1 MACTASSVTSAF
13 LRCTFTE
20 PPTGSATSYSG
31 TGTLPRAAAVWVSE
45 VGRRDEAPT
54 ASQDAVEINRRLAA
68 ADPVGSDRDLA
79 GSLNNLSNDLATV
92 GRRDEALAVIQDAVE
107 IRRRLFA
114 ANPAGYGSDLAQS
127 LNNLSNRLAEA
138 GRKKESDALGDIG
151 RYLLEGSNVIG
162 PRPLPAKKHCVGRC
176 SDRSRHLPW
185 GMSMTSTC
193 SVLGKDGPGTAADG
207 GDRD

>member
-1 MACTASSVTSAF
+1 M
-13 LRCTFTE
+13 
-20 PPTGSATSYSG
+20 
-31 TGTLPRAAAVWVSE
+31 
-45 VGRRDEAPT
+45 
-54 ASQDAVEINRRLAA
+54 
-68 ADPVGSDRDLA
+68 
-79 GSLNNLSNDLATV
+79 NNLSNDLATV

-162 PRPLPAKKHCVGRC
+162 PRPLPANSIVSAGVQIVRGIYRGACR
-176 SDRSRHLPW
+176 
-185 GMSMTSTC
+185 
-193 SVLGKDGPGTAADG
+193 
-207 GDRD
+207 